1 MANKSIR
8 KVIKNLEQLQ
18 REMKRLERK
27 EKFKIPSP
35 APDIKGIGL
44 NKVLN
49 EFRDL
54 VKTIEGMEEIF
65 EECVDQAAEEIIPLL
80 SEALDEAM
88 ESSIWPWDGSTRD
101 IVDTGALRDSK
112 DVSWNSGK
120 KSIVIQYNEP
130 YADLVQYG
138 GYIKSGYNPKV
149 SIYIPPRPWID
160 AVIYGGHG
168 IQQFPFY
175 ELVQRRAMEL
185 LNKKIEL

>member
-18 REMKRLERK
+18 KEIKKIGMK
-27 EKFKIPSP
+27 EKFKIPIP
-35 APDIKGIGL
+35 GPDIEGTGL
-44 NKVLN
+44 DKVLN
-49 EFRDL
+49 DFRDL

-112 DVSWNSGK
+112 DVFWKSTT

-138 GYIKSGYNPKV
+138 GYIKSGYNPEV

-160 AVIYGGHG
+160 AVIYGGYG

-185 LNKKIEL
+185 LNKKIKL

>member
-65 EECVDQAAEEIIPLL
+65 EECVD
-80 SEALDEAM
+80 
-88 ESSIWPWDGSTRD
+88 R
-101 IVDTGALRDSK
+101 
-112 DVSWNSGK
+112 
-120 KSIVIQYNEP
+120 KSV
-130 YADLVQYG
+130 V
-138 GYIKSGYNPKV
+138 
-149 SIYIPPRPWID
+149 
-160 AVIYGGHG
+160 
-168 IQQFPFY
+168 
-175 ELVQRRAMEL
+175 
-185 LNKKIEL
+185 